1 MPIAYCLIIMTTFLE
16 TLSDAIDIQ
25 QKRQDDEYNELMGR
39 PLQERVN
46 RGYTMTNLHAEF
58 EFFDGAPTRWL
69 PNPVPPNR
77 YINRVRIR
85 CAYNISKFREGTQV
99 RLTHGPLSFL
109 MEIERDG
116 VNDFVLRTGSFE
128 YQRNMLDAGDYCR
141 DGWEINAVNT
151 NVTQKLLHSS
161 WENLYGN
168 PDYCDHLERFLTGQF
183 PNRYRESPSPSCG
196 NPSQNEAIRKSF
208 VCSYF
213 HLIQGPPG
221 TGKTFTIAKIV
232 YYLMKSGKKVFVT
245 APTHTAINN
254 CLNAIAAELQD
265 AAMVVKVGE
274 RYQADEI
281 MHNPHVTRKKS
292 LKFKEYQQSTEY
304 SKAGFVVGGTPFAL
318 CSPAS
323 KKLEGWQFDYV
334 IMDEAAQMS
343 IPLALPA
350 IMRGRRLVFV
360 GDHRQLDPI
369 VPQNTGNSF
378 FDCSIFKRLADLY
391 PQDITLLDHSYRL
404 NDNLIHIPNKLFYG
418 GRISAAND
426 IERPY
431 TAFVCTAEPQ
441 IVNHPSNELLVVHH
455 EFDSLGRSPYEA
467 DLTAGIVS
475 DLLRNGVPAGEI
487 GIMSPYR
494 AQIREIMRAL
504 SECQEIPE
512 DIINQL
518 FIDTVE
524 RMQGQ
529 EKDYIIYSMS
539 NSNPAEVED
548 RLEFF
553 YSPNR
558 LNVALTRAR
567 VKCMVIANEKI
578 FTFCEELCRQSGI
591 PAPLHDGAAV
601 FRQYFQIATK
611 LEMTVAD
618 EDW

>member
-1 MPIAYCLIIMTTFLE
+1 MKNFLE
-16 TLSDAIDIQ
+16 RLSDAIDIQ
-25 QKRQDDEYNELMGR
+25 QQLQDQEYNELMNR

-69 PNPVPPNR
+69 PNPVPPKR

-99 RLTHGPLSFL
+99 RLSHGPLSFL
-109 MEIERDG
+109 MEVEQDG
-116 VNDFVLRTGSFE
+116 VNDFVLRTSSFE
-128 YQRNMLDAGDYCR
+128 YQRNVLDTSDFPR
-141 DGWEINAVNT
+141 NGWEINAVNT
-151 NVTQKLLHSS
+151 NITQKLLRSS

-183 PNRYRESPSPSCG
+183 HNQYRESPSPSCG

-232 YYLMKSGKKVFVT
+232 CFLMKMGKKVFVT

-265 AAMVVKVGE
+265 ASMVVKVGE

-281 MHNPHVTRKKS
+281 VHNPHITRKKS
-292 LKFKEYQQSTEY
+292 LKLYEYQQSSEF

-360 GDHRQLDPI
+360 GDHQQLDPI
-369 VPQNTGNSF
+369 VPQNTGNKF
-378 FDCSIFKRLADLY
+378 FDCSIFKRLVDLY
-391 PQDITLLDHSYRL
+391 PNDITLLNQSYRL
-404 NDNLIHIPNKLFYG
+404 NDSLIRIPNQLFYG
-418 GRISAAND
+418 GQLNSAC
-426 IERPY
+426 ERKAQFTTYDCKVASP
-431 TAFVCTAEPQ
+431 
-441 IVNHPSNELLVVHH
+441 ILNHESSALLVVHH

-467 DLTAGIVS
+467 NLTACIVS
-475 DLLRNGVPAGEI
+475 DLLRNGVPISEI

-494 AQIREIMRAL
+494 AQIREIKRAL
-504 SECQEIPE
+504 LEHEVISEEIV
-512 DIINQL
+512 NRL

-567 VKCMVIANEKI
+567 VKCVVIANEKI
-578 FTFCEELCRQSGI
+578 FTFCDELCQRPETSI
-591 PAPLHDGAAV
+591 SLREGAAI

-611 LEMTVAD
+611 LEMVAEE

>member
-1 MPIAYCLIIMTTFLE
+1 MSFLNQ
-16 TLSDAIDIQ
+16 LADAIDIQ
-25 QKRQDDEYNELMGR
+25 QQLQDQEYNELMSR
-39 PLQERVN
+39 PLQERVS

-69 PNPVPPNR
+69 PNPVPPKR

-85 CAYNISKFREGTQV
+85 CEYNISKFREGTQV
-99 RLTHGPLSFL
+99 RLSHGPLSFL
-109 MEIERDG
+109 MEIEQDG

-128 YQRNMLDAGDYCR
+128 YQRNVLDANNYPR

-151 NVTQKLLHSS
+151 NITQKLLRSS

-183 PNRYRESPSPSCG
+183 PNQYRESPSPSCG

-232 YYLMKSGKKVFVT
+232 YYLMKSGKKVFVN

-265 AAMVVKVGE
+265 ASMVVKVGE

-281 MHNPHVTRKKS
+281 LHNPYITRKKS
-292 LKFKEYQQSTEY
+292 LKLYEYKQSTEF

-323 KKLEGWQFDYV
+323 KKLEGWQFDYI

-350 IMRGRRLVFV
+350 IMRGRRLIFV
-360 GDHRQLDPI
+360 GDHQQLDPI
-369 VPQNTGNSF
+369 VPQNTGNRF

-404 NDNLIHIPNKLFYG
+404 NDNLIHIPNQLFYG
-418 GRISAAND
+418 ERISAAHD
-426 IERPY
+426 IDRPY
-431 TAFVCTAEPQ
+431 INFISTAAPQ

-467 DLTAGIVS
+467 NLTADIVS
-475 DLLRNGVPAGEI
+475 DLLRNGVSVGEI

-494 AQIREIMRAL
+494 AQIREIKRAL
-504 SECQEIPE
+504 SERNDISEEIV
-512 DIINQL
+512 NQL

-567 VKCMVIANEKI
+567 VKCIVIANEKI
-578 FTFCEELCRQSGI
+578 FTFCDELCKQSGTSDQ
-591 PAPLHDGAAV
+591 LHVGAAI

-611 LEMTVAD
+611 LEMTSAD
-618 EDW
+618 EEW

>member
-1 MPIAYCLIIMTTFLE
+1 MGSSQPQKPMTNFLE
-16 TLSDAIDIQ
+16 QLADAIDIQ
-25 QKRQDDEYNELMGR
+25 QQRQNQEYDELMSR
-39 PLQERVN
+39 PLQERVS

-69 PNPVPPNR
+69 PNPVPPKR
-77 YINRVRIR
+77 YINRVSV
-85 CAYNISKFREGTQV
+85 CCDYNISKFREGTQV
-99 RLTHGPLSFL
+99 RLSHGALSFL
-109 MEIERDG
+109 MEIEHDG

-128 YQRNMLDAGDYCR
+128 YQRNVLDASCFPC

-151 NVTQKLLHSS
+151 NITQKLLRSS
-161 WENLYGN
+161 WDNLYGN

-183 PNRYRESPSPSCG
+183 PNQYHESPSPSCG

-254 CLNAIAAELQD
+254 CLNAIAAELHD
-265 AAMVVKVGE
+265 ASMVVKVGE
-274 RYQADEI
+274 RYQAEEI
-281 MHNPHVTRKKS
+281 LRNPYITRKKS
-292 LKFKEYQQSTEY
+292 LRFYDYRQNEEF

-360 GDHRQLDPI
+360 GDHQQLDPI

-378 FDCSIFKRLADLY
+378 FDCSIFKRLVDLY

-404 NDNLIHIPNKLFYG
+404 NDTLIHIPNQLFYG
-418 GRISAAND
+418 DRIYAAHE

-431 TAFVCTAEPQ
+431 TTFVCTAEPQ
-441 IVNHPSNELLVVHH
+441 IVNHSSNDLLVVHH
-455 EFDSLGRSPYEA
+455 ELDSLGRSTYEA
-467 DLTAGIVS
+467 NLTAGIVS
-475 DLLRNGVPAGEI
+475 DLLRNGVPVGEI

-494 AQIREIMRAL
+494 AQIREIKRAL
-504 SECQEIPE
+504 SERQEMPE
-512 DIINQL
+512 NIVNRL
-518 FIDTVE
+518 FVDTVE

-578 FTFCEELCRQSGI
+578 FTFCEELCRQPGM
-591 PAPLHDGAAV
+591 LDQLRDGAAI

-618 EDW
+618 EEW

>member
-1 MPIAYCLIIMTTFLE
+1 M
-16 TLSDAIDIQ
+16 S
-25 QKRQDDEYNELMGR
+25 K

-46 RGYTMTNLHAEF
+46 RGYTMTNLCAEF
-58 EFFDGAPTRWL
+58 EFFDGPPTRWMPAL
-69 PNPVPPNR
+69 VPPQQ
-77 YINRVRIR
+77 YIDSVRIH
-85 CAYNISKFREGTQV
+85 CTYNISKFREGTQV
-99 RLTHGPLSFL
+99 RLSHGLLSFL
-109 MEIERDG
+109 MEIEQDG

-128 YQRNMLDAGDYCR
+128 YQRNVLDASHYPR
-141 DGWEINAVNT
+141 DGWEINAINT
-151 NVTQKLLHSS
+151 NITQRLLRSS

-168 PDYCDHLERFLTGQF
+168 PDYCDHLERFLTGKFQ
-183 PNRYRESPSPSCG
+183 NQYKDSPSPSCG

-232 YYLMKSGKKVFVT
+232 SYLMKMGKKVFVT

-254 CLNAIAAELQD
+254 CLNAIAAEMQD
-265 AAMVVKVGE
+265 ASMVVKVGE

-281 MHNPHVTRKKS
+281 IHNPYITRKKS
-292 LKFKEYQQSTEY
+292 LKLYEYKQSTEF
-304 SKAGFVVGGTPFAL
+304 SKAGFVVGATPFAL
-318 CSPAS
+318 CAPAS

-360 GDHRQLDPI
+360 GDHQQLDPI
-369 VPQNTGNSF
+369 VPQNTGNRF

-391 PQDITLLDHSYRL
+391 PQDITLLDRSYRL
-404 NDNLIHIPNKLFYG
+404 NESLISIPNQLFYG
-418 GRISAAND
+418 GRIAAKRALQ
-426 IERPY
+426 RPY
-431 TAFVCTAEPQ
+431 TVFDCPAAPQ
-441 IVNHPSNELLVVHH
+441 IVTHPSNELLVVHH

-467 DLTAGIVS
+467 NLTADIVG
-475 DLLRNGVPAGEI
+475 DLLRNGVPVGEI

-494 AQIREIMRAL
+494 AQIREIKRAL
-504 SECQEIPE
+504 MEKVGEGAAQG
-512 DIINQL
+512 L
-518 FIDTVE
+518 FVDTVE

-567 VKCMVIANEKI
+567 VKCVVIANEKI
-578 FTFCEELCRQSGI
+578 FTFYDELCQQSTTSDQLR
-591 PAPLHDGAAV
+591 AGAEV
-601 FRQYFQIATK
+601 FRRYYEVATK
-611 LEMTVAD
+611 LELMAD
-618 EDW
+618 DEEW